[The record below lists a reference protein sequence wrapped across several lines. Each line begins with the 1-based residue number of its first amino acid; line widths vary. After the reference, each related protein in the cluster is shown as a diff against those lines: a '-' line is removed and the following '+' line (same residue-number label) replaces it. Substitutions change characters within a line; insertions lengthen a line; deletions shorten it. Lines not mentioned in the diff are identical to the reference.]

1 MTSAFPSPNHGER
14 RGGAR
19 PHLIVLH
26 YTALP
31 NLGTARSWL
40 CDPARE
46 VSAHW
51 LLAEDGRAE
60 ALVPEDR
67 RAWHAGAGGWGGVTD
82 VNSASIGI
90 EMQNPGDRPFP
101 EPQMAG
107 LERLLA
113 GIMARWA
120 ISPAGVIA
128 HSDMAPSRKQ
138 DPGPRFD
145 WRRLALAG
153 LSVWPDAPGDPSRP
167 LQDSLTAIGYPP
179 APPQDRLRAF
189 RLRFRPGASGPET
202 PADRARADAVARL
215 MR

>member
-1 MTSAFPSPNHGER
+1 M
-14 RGGAR
+14 R
-19 PHLIVLH
+19 PQLIVLH

-31 NLGTARSWL
+31 DLGTARSWL

-60 ALVPEDR
+60 ALVPEHR
-67 RAWHAGAGGWGGVTD
+67 RAWHAGAGGWGAITD

-120 ISPAGVIA
+120 ISPAGLIA

-153 LSVWPDAPGDPSRP
+153 LSIWPRAPGDPTRP

-189 RLRFRPGASGPET
+189 RLRFRPGAWGPE
-202 PADRARADAVARL
+202 AAGDRALADAVARCL
-215 MR
+215 AKAA